1 MIIRVIQMKSGKGS
15 WSSVRGKWR
24 ALNTNIRKKRR

>member
-1 MIIRVIQMKSGKGS
+1 MKAAQIKSVKSS

-24 ALNTNIRKKRR
+24 ALNTNIRKKGR